1 MSLSICKHLSDLHV
15 PDFKIIRSPHNSLCC
30 VGKAWRRLWGLSSP
44 WKVFDHVSF
53 LRKTIRREHSGL
65 RLIFGS
71 SEFCISIFA
80 AKPVR
85 FILMHRSQ
93 GICTARQMLHFSFFS
108 FKKELSV
115 KTFERRHGL
124 LTKTEAHGSTVKHRL
139 GHVPQ
144 SSWTQQAECSY
155 SLSSI
160 SPFPLLPSMG
170 SHQPLYFY
178 YFVYFSQIYLR

>member
-30 VGKAWRRLWGLSSP
+30 VGKAWRRLWGLSAHG
-44 WKVFDHVSF
+44 KF
-53 LRKTIRREHSGL
+53 LIMYPFWGKPFAGEHSGL

-115 KTFERRHGL
+115 KAFERRHGL

>member
-30 VGKAWRRLWGLSSP
+30 VGKAWRRLWGLSAHG
-44 WKVFDHVSF
+44 KF
-53 LRKTIRREHSGL
+53 LIMYPFWGKPFAGEHSGL

-85 FILMHRSQ
+85 FILMHRNQ
-93 GICTARQMLHFSFFS
+93 GICTARHTLHFSFFS

-144 SSWTQQAECSY
+144 SSCTQQAECSY

-178 YFVYFSQIYLR
+178 CFVYFSQIYLR